1 MRRLRPYAEPH
12 LTGVCLGLVLLACF
26 ALTGQGLGASGAFAS
41 VASGVVGTVS
51 PETAA
56 HSAYFRSYLQD
67 GSPWT
72 AWIVIEIIGVL
83 VGAAASAA
91 LAGRNR
97 LGVAFIRAPRPSAGK
112 LFAGFAGG
120 TLMGIG
126 AALARGCTSGL
137 ALSGGAVLSVGAWT
151 FMVALFLAGFLAAPL
166 MRRLWP

>member
-1 MRRLRPYAEPH
+1 MRPLRPYAEPH

-51 PETAA
+51 PGTAA
-56 HSAYFRSYLQD
+56 HSAYFHSYLQD

-72 AWIVIEIIGVL
+72 AWIVVEIIGVL

-91 LAGRNR
+91 LAGRMR
-97 LGVAFIRAPRPSAGK
+97 LRSVHAARPSAGK
-112 LFAGFAGG
+112 LSACVAGG

-137 ALSGGAVLSVGAWT
+137 ALSGGAMLSVGAWI
-151 FMVALFLAGFLAAPL
+151 FMAALFLAGFVAAPL

>member
-1 MRRLRPYAEPH
+1 MRPLRSYAEPH

-41 VASGVVGTVS
+41 VASGVMGAVS
-51 PETAA
+51 PETAV
-56 HSAYFRSYLQD
+56 HSAYFRSYLLD

-72 AWIVIEIIGVL
+72 AWIVVEIIGVL

-91 LAGRNR
+91 LAGRTR
-97 LGVAFIRAPRPSAGK
+97 LPFASAPRPSAGK
-112 LFAGFAGG
+112 LFTGVAGG
-120 TLMGIG
+120 ALMGIG

-137 ALSGGAVLSVGAWT
+137 ALSGGTVLSVGAWI
-151 FMVALFLAGFLAAPL
+151 FMAALFLAGFLAAPL

>member
-1 MRRLRPYAEPH
+1 MRPRLSYAEPH

-51 PETAA
+51 PQAAA

-72 AWIVIEIIGVL
+72 AWIVVEIIGVL
-83 VGAAASAA
+83 IGAAASAA
-91 LAGRNR
+91 LTGRTR
-97 LGVAFIRAPRPSAGK
+97 LTFVRAARPSAGK
-112 LFAGFAGG
+112 LFAGVAGG

-137 ALSGGAVLSVGAWT
+137 ALSGGAVLSVGAWI
-151 FMVALFLAGFLAAPL
+151 FMAALFLAGFLAAPL

>member
-1 MRRLRPYAEPH
+1 MRPCRPYAEPH
-12 LTGVCLGLVLLACF
+12 VAGVCLGLVLLACF

-41 VASGVVGTVS
+41 VASGTVGAVS

-56 HSAYFRSYLQD
+56 HSAYFSSYLQD

-72 AWIVIEIIGVL
+72 AWIVVEIIGVL

-91 LAGRNR
+91 LAGRTR
-97 LGVAFIRAPRPSAGK
+97 LTFVRAIRPSAGK
-112 LFAGFAGG
+112 LLACIAGG

-137 ALSGGAVLSVGAWT
+137 ALSGGAVLSVGAWI
-151 FMVALFLAGFLAAPL
+151 FMAALFLGGFIAAPL
-166 MRRLWP
+166 VRRLWP